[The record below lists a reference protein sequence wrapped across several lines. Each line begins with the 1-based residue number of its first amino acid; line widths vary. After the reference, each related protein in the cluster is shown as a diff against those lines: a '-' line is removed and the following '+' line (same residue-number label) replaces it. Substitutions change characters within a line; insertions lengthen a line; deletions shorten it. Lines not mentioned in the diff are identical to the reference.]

1 MQPASDRWDAG
12 DAYESFMGRWSRQVA
27 DRFLDWLA
35 PMPDW
40 NWLDFGCG
48 TGALSQAVCR
58 RVQPNSV
65 VGCDPSPDFVA
76 YARNHVADCP
86 VTFVVTNGD
95 SLPGREGGFDAIVS
109 GLVLN
114 FLTEPLAAVQS
125 MGERLRPGG
134 TVGAY
139 VWDYAEGMQFLR
151 IFWQEATIL
160 NPLAADLD
168 EARRFPLCQP
178 DRLADLLRR
187 AGMREIATTALE
199 INTVFRTFDDLW
211 SPFLAGTGPAPS
223 YVASLDADAQ
233 NDLAFHLRQRLM
245 PAPDGS
251 ISLTARAFGVRGT
264 RPG

>member
-27 DRFLDWLA
+27 DHFLDWLA
-35 PMPDW
+35 PMPGL

-48 TGALSQAVCR
+48 TGALSQAICR
-58 RVQPNSV
+58 RVQPNSL
-65 VGCDPSPDFVA
+65 VGCDPSPDFVS

-86 VTFVVTNGD
+86 ATFVVTNGD
-95 SLPGREGGFDAIVS
+95 TLPSCQGGFDVIVS

-114 FLTEPLAAVQS
+114 FLAKPLAVVQS
-125 MGERLRPGG
+125 LGERLRPGG

-139 VWDYAEGMQFLR
+139 VWDYAEGMQLLR
-151 IFWQEATIL
+151 IFWQEAATL
-160 NPLAADLD
+160 NPSAADLD

-178 DRLADLLRR
+178 DRLVDLLRH
-187 AGMREIATTALE
+187 AGMREVATTALE
-199 INTVFRTFDDLW
+199 IKTVFRKFDDLW

-233 NDLAFHLRQRLM
+233 NYLAFRLRQRLE

-251 ISLTARAFGVRGT
+251 ISLIARAFGVQGT